1 MTTLL
6 EQQRA
11 LLQHKIDVLNR
22 LQSGLEWSFQRLP
35 ELTDDNIS
43 DPAVSERVAAIV
55 ERFTKLQDQL
65 AGGLQHAHIMLGE
78 KRRSF
83 ADVVDWA
90 VKQEILP
97 DNDTWLELR
106 SLRNWLTHEY
116 DPESDQLPELIALVR
131 NALATLTACI
141 ERFSKT
147 CQSLGLA

>member
-1 MTTLL
+1 MTALL

-11 LLQHKIDVLNR
+11 LLQQKFQVLAR
-22 LQSGLEWSFQRLP
+22 LQAGLEWSFQRLP

-65 AGGLQHAHIMLGE
+65 AGGLQHAHIMLDE

-83 ADVVDWA
+83 FDVVDWS

-106 SLRNWLTHEY
+106 S
-116 DPESDQLPELIALVR
+116 S
-131 NALATLTACI
+131 
-141 ERFSKT
+141 
-147 CQSLGLA
+147 